1 MIEEEE
7 EPKIVLVK
15 QNICYKFI
23 NVKQNLLDCEE
34 HIIWFTDY
42 KKARNEIRY
51 LRRRRHC

>member
-34 HIIWFTDY
+34 HII
-42 KKARNEIRY
+42 
-51 LRRRRHC
+51 